1 MGHTSEAREKS
12 ARDRAGPRGARRVG
26 ADRLLLALALAST
39 FIVYVGTL
47 RFDFVYDDHEQI
59 VENFRIQSWRYV
71 PGYFTEHVWSH
82 ISPKDPGNFYRPLF
96 LLWLRLNHLVFG
108 VRPAGWHFTT
118 VLLHLGVTLLVY
130 LLARR
135 LLNDRSS
142 AGLAALIFGVHPV
155 HLEAVAWVA
164 GATEPL
170 LGLFFLSSFLCY
182 LKRREGGRGRRL
194 WAASSLVLFALALLA
209 KETAIALPFLVL
221 AWEWI
226 FGRAAGETA
235 PVATVRSTSE
245 QKTPAAMTPPL
256 RSLGRLAVVL
266 APYVALSA
274 AYLALRLRVLKELSH
289 AFTPLPFHTLLLTA
303 PSLLWFYFQHMVWP
317 SGTSAFYDLP
327 YVAAPGLSQFWIP
340 AAAVAVAALGLAWWS
355 RHSRAIAF
363 ASLWMLLPILPVLDV
378 RIFPEGDIVHDR
390 YLYLPSVGLAIIAAC
405 ALVRLKAALPKWL
418 GQRAIQAAAMI
429 GLALLLGF
437 GAVEQSLSWADDLL
451 LSYRGIRVAPKSVY
465 AVNNLANAML
475 ARGHPDQ
482 AIGLYEEALR
492 LRPNFWEPNYNLG
505 LVHYKAGRLEESERY
520 LNRAIQINPFDPR
533 EFVCLGFARLEAGR
547 AEEAAALM
555 RRAIELRPDVANS
568 HMALGVVLK
577 AQGRLEAALEEFKRA
592 SVLEPERA
600 SARAQI
606 AEIEAR
612 LRNSPSS
619 GAAGDEAQPKH

>member
-1 MGHTSEAREKS
+1 MGHTSEAREKN
-12 ARDRAGPRGARRVG
+12 ARHTAGPRGARRIG
-26 ADRLLLALALAST
+26 ADRLLLALALAAT
-39 FIVYVGTL
+39 FVVYVGTL

-71 PGYFTEHVWSH
+71 PGYFTEHLWSH
-82 ISPKDPGNFYRPLF
+82 LSPKDPGNFYRPLF
-96 LLWLRLNHLVFG
+96 LLWLRLNHLAFG

-135 LLNDRSS
+135 LLNDRGS
-142 AGLAALIFGVHPV
+142 AGLAALIFGIHPV

-182 LKRREGGRGRRL
+182 LKRREGGRRRRL
-194 WAASSLVLFALALLA
+194 WGASSLVLFALALLA

-226 FGRAAGETA
+226 FGRAAGEPASLATA
-235 PVATVRSTSE
+235 RSTSE
-245 QKTPAAMTPPL
+245 QKAPLMMTAPL

-303 PSLLWFYFQHMVWP
+303 PSLLWFYFRNLIWP
-317 SGTSAFYDLP
+317 SGASAFYDLP
-327 YVAAPGLSQFWIP
+327 YVTAPGLSQFWIP
-340 AAAVAVAALGLAWWS
+340 AAAVAVAAMGLAWWS

-363 ASLWMLLPILPVLDV
+363 ASLWMLVPILPVLDV
-378 RIFPEGDIVHDR
+378 RVFPEGDIVHDR

-405 ALVRLKAALPKWL
+405 AVVRLKAALPKWL
-418 GQRAIQAAAMI
+418 GRQATQAAAVI
-429 GLALLLGF
+429 GLTLLVGF
-437 GAVEQSLSWADDLL
+437 GAVEQSLSWADDLV
-451 LSYRGIRVAPKSVY
+451 LSYRGIRVAPRSVY

-482 AIGLYEEALR
+482 AIGLYEKALR
-492 LRPNFWEPNYNLG
+492 LRPNFWESNYNLG
-505 LVHYKAGRLEESERY
+505 LVHYKAGHLEDSERY

-555 RRAIELRPDVANS
+555 RYAIELRPDAANS

-577 AQGRLEAALEEFKRA
+577 AQGRLEAALEEFKQA
-592 SVLEPERA
+592 SALEPERA

-606 AEIEAR
+606 AEIEVR
-612 LRNSPSS
+612 LRNSPGS
-619 GAAGDEAQPKH
+619 GASGDEAQPKH

>member
-1 MGHTSEAREKS
+1 MAHTSEAREKK
-12 ARDRAGPRGARRVG
+12 ARDSAGPRGVRRIG
-26 ADRLLLALALAST
+26 AGQLLLALALAST
-39 FIVYVGTL
+39 FIVYLGTL

-59 VENFRIQSWRYV
+59 VENFRIQSWQYV

-96 LLWLRLNHLVFG
+96 LLWLRLNHLLFG
-108 VRPAGWHFTT
+108 VRPAGWHFTS
-118 VLLHLGVTLLVY
+118 VLLHLGATLLVY

-135 LLNDRSS
+135 LLNDRAG
-142 AGLAALIFGVHPV
+142 AGLAALIFGIHPV

-170 LGLFFLSSFLCY
+170 LGVLLLSSFLCY
-182 LKRREGGRGRRL
+182 LKLREGGARRRL
-194 WAASSLVLFALALLA
+194 WAASSLVLYAFALLA

-235 PVATVRSTSE
+235 PVATVRSASA
-245 QKTPAAMTPPL
+245 QKASAVIAPPL
-256 RSLGRLAVVL
+256 RSLGRLAIVL

-274 AYLALRLRVLKELSH
+274 AYVALRLRILKELSH
-289 AFTPLPFHTLLLTA
+289 AFTTLPFHTLLLTA
-303 PSLLWFYFQHMVWP
+303 PSLLWFYLRRLIWP

-327 YVAAPGLSQFWIP
+327 YVTAPSLSPFLIP

-363 ASLWMLLPILPVLDV
+363 ASLWMLVPILPVLDV

-390 YLYLPSVGLAIIAAC
+390 YLYLPSVGLAIIAAG

-418 GQRAIQAAAMI
+418 GRPAIQAAAVI

-437 GAVEQSLSWADDLL
+437 AAVEQSLSWADDLL

-465 AVNNLANAML
+465 AVNNLANALL
-475 ARGHPDQ
+475 ARGNPDQ

-492 LRPNFWEPNYNLG
+492 LRPDFWEPNYNLG
-505 LVHYKAGRLEESERY
+505 LVHYKAGRLRESERY
-520 LNRAIQINPFDPR
+520 LNRAIRINPFDPR
-533 EFVCLGFARLEAGR
+533 EFVCLGFARLQAGR
-547 AEEAAALM
+547 PEEAAALM
-555 RRAIELRPDVANS
+555 RHAIELRPDAANS

-612 LRNSPSS
+612 LRTSPGSE
-619 GAAGDEAQPKH
+619 APGDAAQPQH